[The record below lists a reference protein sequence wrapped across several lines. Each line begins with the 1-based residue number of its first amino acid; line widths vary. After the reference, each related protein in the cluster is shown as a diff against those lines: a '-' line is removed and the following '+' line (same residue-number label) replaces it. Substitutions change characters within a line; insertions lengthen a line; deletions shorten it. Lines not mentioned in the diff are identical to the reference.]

1 MSGTPQKPNAPK
13 APNPSGAKRPTPPG
27 APAPKAP
34 ASGKPEAPKKP
45 TGRGADP
52 KNPAGKGAAPNTS
65 APRSAPANGAK
76 KPQNR
81 APGSAPQ
88 KPKQEALSIDALLND
103 IELEEQKTV
112 EAMPPVKAED
122 IKMSEP
128 EKAPET
134 AAVPVAPAIVF
145 DELEDD
151 LDDMDIHSPEPA
163 VKRGN
168 APLDSDLD
176 DDLDDIP
183 AEPEKAEPKP
193 EVSTERKPPV
203 TEKPAGP
210 EQVSEKAPA
219 KKNDSSASFW
229 DDDDDSTAKA
239 AGAAGTAGLLTQ
251 LRGRLNGD
259 SEESKKNRRST
270 IIIILLVIII
280 LILLLQQCGNCGGP
294 GRQDGDNWFDQSAI
308 EGTLPGKTPEEIQAM
323 LNQIVEEGMFNISIA
338 PVIVFENATAEGQ
351 ARIENVPANHYY
363 MSVKIT
369 LDATAET
376 VYESKGIKPGQ
387 YIEYITLQKELAPG
401 EHAATALFKA
411 YNADTLEEEGQV
423 AVKITL
429 YVEN

>member
-1 MSGTPQKPNAPK
+1 MSGTPQKPNVPK
-13 APNPSGAKRPTPPG
+13 APNAPG
-27 APAPKAP
+27 ARRPAPTG
-34 ASGKPEAPKKP
+34 ASG
-45 TGRGADP
+45 GS
-52 KNPAGKGAAPNTS
+52 AGKSAASKGTNQ
-65 APRSAPANGAK
+65 NGAK

-81 APGSAPQ
+81 APGSAQ
-88 KPKQEALSIDALLND
+88 KPKPEALSIDSLLND

-112 EAMPPVKAED
+112 EAMPP
-122 IKMSEP
+122 IKSEEAKQPEP
-128 EKAPET
+128 EKT
-134 AAVPVAPAIVF
+134 AAAAAPTIVF

-151 LDDMDIHSPEPA
+151 LDDLSDDAAEQPAPESKA
-163 VKRGN
+163 
-168 APLDSDLD
+168 AETSLDDDLD

-183 AEPEKAEPKP
+183 AQPETKTAEEKTSDADAEPEKPAE
-193 EVSTERKPPV
+193 
-203 TEKPAGP
+203 
-210 EQVSEKAPA
+210 QSE
-219 KKNDSSASFW
+219 DHSSFW
-229 DDDDDSTAKA
+229 DDDSLTKA
-239 AGAAGTAGLLTQ
+239 AGAAGLLTQ
-251 LRGRLNGD
+251 LRGKLGGD
-259 SEESKKNRRST
+259 TEESQKNRRST

-280 LILLLQQCGNCGGP
+280 IILLFQQCGSCGGS
-294 GRQDGDNWFDQSAI
+294 GSKDGDSWFDQSAI
-308 EGTLPGKTPEEIQAM
+308 EGTLPGKTQEEIQAM

-338 PVIVFENATAEGQ
+338 PVIVFENAAAEGQ

-429 YVEN
+429 YIEN